1 MAAGDTFLPAAGGC
15 PLIGSLS
22 GWESYPVKG
31 LPAIPCQKTVP
42 EDDGAM
48 VFANLIFL
56 YLFLPANF
64 ALYFL
69 TKNQTYRNLV
79 LIAFSL
85 FFYAWGEPVW
95 IVLLIFSGTIDY
107 FHGLFIEHFAGRKI
121 RVLGV
126 ISSLVLNLGLLMTFK
141 YSGFIISNV
150 NAIFGLDLPLPS
162 FGLPIGISFYT
173 FQTISY
179 SIDVYRGTVKAQHS
193 YMIFLLFVSLYHRL
207 VAGPIVRYSE
217 VEHEIGR
224 EVPTFD
230 GMSDGIS
237 RFCVGLLKKV
247 LVANYAG
254 NLASQYLGADFST
267 LSVSGAWFGVLMF
280 TIQIYYDFSGYSDMA
295 LGLGR
300 MFGCHYYENF
310 TYPYI
315 AASVS
320 DFWRRWHI
328 SMSSF
333 FRDYVYIPL
342 GGNRRHL
349 YRNLFV
355 VWFLTGLWH
364 GASWNFVLW
373 GLYYGVLIALERLF
387 LGRVLEKLPRLVDHL
402 YMIFITL
409 VGWTLFYFEDLDR
422 LGGILRVMFGLSGQP
437 LWDIQLEIV
446 LMNNLFWILLAI
458 LFCAPILPLLKKRLY
473 TEASVPVKTCSTYF
487 QSLASVAMLLVSTA
501 LLVGESY
508 NPFLYFK
515 F

>member
-1 MAAGDTFLPAAGGC
+1 
-15 PLIGSLS
+15 
-22 GWESYPVKG
+22 
-31 LPAIPCQKTVP
+31 
-42 EDDGAM
+42 M

-64 ALYFL
+64 LLYFL

-95 IVLLIFSGTIDY
+95 IIALLFSGTIDY
-107 FHGLFIEHFAGRKI
+107 FHGLFIEKHEGERI

-126 ISSLVLNLGLLMTFK
+126 VSSLVLNLGLLAAFK
-141 YSGFIISNV
+141 YSGFFVENLNLLLGTQIPV
-150 NAIFGLDLPLPS
+150 PGFA
-162 FGLPIGISFYT
+162 LPIGISFYT

-179 SIDVYRGTVKAQHS
+179 SVDVYRGTVKAQHN
-193 YMIFLLFVSLYHRL
+193 YMTFLLFVSLYHRL

-217 VEHEIGR
+217 VAHEIGT
-224 EVPTFD
+224 ETPTWQS
-230 GMSDGIS
+230 MSEGIS
-237 RFCVGLLKKV
+237 RFSVGMCKKV

-254 NLASQYLGADFST
+254 ELVGQYLAGDLSG
-267 LSVSGAWFGVLMF
+267 LSVSGAWFGILMF
-280 TIQIYYDFSGYSDMA
+280 SLQLYFDFSGYSDMA

-310 TYPYI
+310 DYPYI
-315 AASVS
+315 ATSAV

-328 SMSSF
+328 SLSSF

-342 GGNRRHL
+342 GGNRRL
-349 YRNLFV
+349 VYRNLFI

-364 GASWNFVLW
+364 GASWNYVVW

-387 LGRVLEKLPRLVDHL
+387 LGDILKKIPGALGHL
-402 YMIFITL
+402 YLIFITL
-409 VGWTLFYFEDLDR
+409 VGWTLFYFEDWSR
-422 LGGILRVMFGLSGQP
+422 LKTMLSVMFGLAGHP
-437 LWDIQLEIV
+437 VRDLQLGFLV
-446 LMNNLFWILLAI
+446 MNNIFWIVISLA
-458 LFCAPILPLLKKRLY
+458 FCAPILPWIKAKA
-473 TEASVPVKTCSTYF
+473 ESVRSENGALALTYGR
-487 QSLASVAMLLVSTA
+487 SLASILMLLACTA
-501 LLVGESY
+501 MLVGESY